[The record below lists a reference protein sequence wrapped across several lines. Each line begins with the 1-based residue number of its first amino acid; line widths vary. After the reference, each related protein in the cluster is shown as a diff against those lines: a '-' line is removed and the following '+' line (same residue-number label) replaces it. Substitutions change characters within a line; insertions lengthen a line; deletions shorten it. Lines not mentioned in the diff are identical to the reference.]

1 MSLNLYF
8 FISQKIH
15 FKLSSRPKPD
25 ALPVYCFWRKIF
37 SLHFRFGP
45 ACSSPIYPHH
55 YNVAARL
62 IKNNYFIKYNK
73 NYLKIHILKKRIADF
88 DLLL

>member
-1 MSLNLYF
+1 M
-8 FISQKIH
+8 
-15 FKLSSRPKPD
+15 
-25 ALPVYCFWRKIF
+25 
-37 SLHFRFGP
+37 HFRFTAFGERYSR
-45 ACSSPIYPHH
+45 CTSGLDRLDLVSPIYPHH